1 MLVITADALELGG
14 FGGVRERLFVMD
26 EREFG
31 SYRNV
36 DAAQGLGQLRY
47 LADGFFKP
55 GGRTG
60 RHQHR
65 QVDIITLIVAGSTT
79 HEGSLGDGLT
89 LNAGDVLIQ
98 QAGERGFE
106 HDEINTGGEL
116 NHFVQV
122 WMQPLVNSPEPSYQ
136 LLYLIPGQPLCV
148 YGAEV
153 EPALDATQM
162 QVFAMQP
169 GQRISL
175 AGEAIVFLA
184 TGELAVREGTQTQ
197 TLSHQALVRGQNLEI
212 AAGKEALVLWFQFA
226 QKG

>member
-65 QVDIITLIVAGSTT
+65 QVDILTLIVAGSTT

-98 QAGERGFE
+98 RAGERGFE

-116 NHFVQV
+116 NHFVQI

-136 LLYLIPGQPLCV
+136 LLHLAPGQPLCV
-148 YGAEV
+148 YGAEI
-153 EPALDATQM
+153 ESSSDTTQVQM
-162 QVFAMQP
+162 FAIQP
-169 GQRISL
+169 GQGVSL
-175 AGEAIVFLA
+175 TGETIVFLA
-184 TGELAVREGTQTQ
+184 TGEVAVREGAQTQ
-197 TLSHQALVRGQNLEI
+197 TLLQQTLVRGQNLAI
-212 AAGKEALVLWFQFA
+212 AASKEALVLWFQSA
-226 QKG
+226 QKD